1 MQAARAHGQVSEAK
15 IRVVL
20 VDDEADV
27 RLLVRTQL
35 ETRGFEIVGEAA
47 EGAEAI
53 ERCRAIAPDAVVLD
67 LLMPGLSG
75 FETIPPLREILP
87 ELVIV
92 AYTGVAGEFV
102 RKEMLRLDV
111 PFVLKSS
118 DGAALVDKLRE
129 LVRSA

>member
-1 MQAARAHGQVSEAK
+1 
-15 IRVVL
+15 
-20 VDDEADV
+20 
-27 RLLVRTQL
+27 
-35 ETRGFEIVGEAA
+35 
-47 EGAEAI
+47 
-53 ERCRAIAPDAVVLD
+53 
-67 LLMPGLSG
+67 MPGLSG
-75 FETIPPLREILP
+75 FETIPPLREVLP